1 MTRLETAAHKR
12 IAVQLTT
19 EMISM
24 LLLEDCQ
31 VLALR
36 AHTSHVPPFNSLP
49 VCLGEGRLAFEA
61 SNFGPAA
68 GVAQRRGY

>member
-36 AHTSHVPPFNSLP
+36 VQTQVMSPPFHSLP
-49 VCLGEGRLAFEA
+49 ACL
-61 SNFGPAA
+61 P
-68 GVAQRRGY
+68 RRGAFGV